1 MSTEIFIFFCLKD
14 IQQRRK
20 VGFGESRSC
29 HCRMGDYRTGS
40 FGMNGQ
46 SDWKAE
52 SHDKDCQ
59 SDCREKDNRSYNQDR
74 DKGS

>member
-1 MSTEIFIFFCLKD
+1 
-14 IQQRRK
+14 
-20 VGFGESRSC
+20 
-29 HCRMGDYRTGS
+29 MGDYRTGS

-59 SDCREKDNRSYNQDR
+59 SDCREKDSRGYNQGR